1 MFVPLNH
8 EKISSLLDKEKKI
21 VLFDTTASTNDIA
34 WEYARGDY
42 EESIAIFAEDQTNGR
57 GRRANQWKS
66 KKGESLLCSVLI
78 KQNKLDSEIIVLAT
92 AVALADA
99 IYKNTSILSGIK
111 WPNDIFISKKKVAG
125 ILVEV
130 RQNIEQIGN
139 DVVIGFGINC
149 NQSQKFFASVGL
161 GEIATS
167 LYSES
172 GKEID
177 RNALAADILNSL
189 DTWLANAA
197 CNSDTVISRWKSL
210 STQLG
215 HRVTLEYNNEIY
227 AGQCINVD
235 PTKGLVLQLDRGGV
249 RMFDAAHSSIVKVE
263 S

>member
-8 EKISSLLDKEKKI
+8 KKISSLLEKEKKI

-42 EESIAIFAEDQTNGR
+42 EESLAIFAEDQTSGR

-78 KQNKLDSEIIVLAT
+78 KRNKLASEIVVLAT

-111 WPNDIFISKKKVAG
+111 WPNDLFISGKKVAG
-125 ILVEV
+125 ILVET

-139 DVVIGFGINC
+139 DIVIGFGVNC
-149 NQSQKFFASVGL
+149 NQAQEAFDSAGL
-161 GEIATS
+161 GKIATS
-167 LYSES
+167 LCGES
-172 GKEID
+172 GREID
-177 RNALAADILNSL
+177 RNALAAEILNSL
-189 DTWLANAA
+189 DIWLANAA

-215 HRVTLEYNNEIY
+215 HRVTLEYNNKRFS
-227 AGQCINVD
+227 GQCINVD
-235 PTKGLVLQLDRGGV
+235 PTQGLVLQLDRGGV
-249 RMFDAAHSSIVKVE
+249 RMFDAAHSSIVKA
-263 S
+263 